1 MSKTNKDD
9 VIIDRDFL
17 IEMNRKENPKKE
29 NLYLAP
35 GVKLSPEFLD
45 EIKKLNAGSPNF
57 KTYTKRVRDTF
68 GLDPVTINEKKCHFL
83 GGFIEGEGSI
93 SIGAKKNDNAKFGVE
108 LDPLFN
114 ITQHINGI
122 NHLYFALEVFQTGRI
137 RYKSSSNATFVFI
150 IEPRRSL
157 QEKACPFLEKYV
169 YPLSSPTKQLRY
181 KKLKKMLD
189 LFDENA
195 HLDKERFIHELLPI
209 WDSLRMQ
216 KGYKGETFQTLEQ
229 AQEFVR
235 SYVPQKKKRM

>member
-1 MSKTNKDD
+1 MNQTNNND
-9 VIIDRDFL
+9 VIINRDML
-17 IEMNRKENPKKE
+17 LELNQNVNPKNEK
-29 NLYLAP
+29 LYLAP

-45 EIKKLNAGSPNF
+45 EIKKLNAGVPNF
-57 KTYTKRVRDTF
+57 PTYTKRVRDTF
-68 GLDPVTINEKKCHFL
+68 GLDPVEINEKKCHFL

-93 SIGAKKNDNAKFGVE
+93 SIGAKKNENAKFGVE

-114 ITQHINGI
+114 ITQHINGM

-150 IEPRRSL
+150 IEPRKSL
-157 QEKACPFLEKYV
+157 QEKVCPFLEKYV

-181 KKLKKMLD
+181 KKWKKMLD

-195 HLDKERFIHELLPI
+195 HLDRERFVYELLPI

-216 KGYKGETFQTLEQ
+216 KGLKGETFQSLEQ
-229 AQEFVR
+229 AQQFVL
-235 SYVPQKKKRM
+235 SFQKKKRT